1 MVTWGLDP
9 LHCTLSIP
17 TQLLDVSKIYIP
29 PHWLGYIGGK
39 LMSLKDIRYKV
50 MLFTHNIRGKDAKST
65 YVIKQRLINQLKS
78 HFDIEVEKVTN
89 DVYLLYKTY
98 NNKKIGL
105 KVYTIKKIKRFLAD
119 KYPEAELYITRK
131 VTDKLES
138 QVLKT
143 IQEAETEEKG
153 DTFTGRI
160 FIRSKEVGIAFYYS
174 DRKRFEELYRD
185 KAGKQVIVKI
195 VHVFE

>member
-9 LHCTLSIP
+9 LHCTLSIL

-29 PHWLGYIGGK
+29 PLRLGYIGDRR
-39 LMSLKDIRYKV
+39 MSLKDIRYKV
-50 MLFTHNIRGKDAKST
+50 MLFTHNIKGKDAKST
-65 YVIKQRLINQLKS
+65 YVIKQRLINQLKT

-195 VHVFE
+195 IHVFE

>member
-9 LHCTLSIP
+9 LHCTLSIL

-29 PHWLGYIGGK
+29 PLRLGYIGGK
-39 LMSLKDIRYKV
+39 PMSLKDVRFKV
-50 MLFTHNIRGKDAKST
+50 LLFTHNIKHKDPKTT
-65 YVIKQRLINQLKS
+65 YVYKQRLLQQLKNY
-78 HFDIEVEKVTN
+78 FGIEIEKITN
-89 DVYLLYKTY
+89 DVYLLYKAH
-98 NNKKIGL
+98 NNKKMGL
-105 KVYTIKKIKRFLAD
+105 KIYTIRKIRKFLSE
-119 KYPEAELYITRK
+119 KYPDAEPWISRK

-138 QVLKT
+138 KVTKV
-143 IQEAETEEKG
+143 IEEAETEEKG